1 MTGPR
6 REDDPRASLEPSP
19 ELVRLV
25 ARHRSW
31 SALAVIVVSI
41 ALVGLGW
48 WKPWVAARVPSAA
61 ASGTL
66 VAASPATPDTA
77 QPPSPADS
85 DTASTTRGSADQPA
99 FLGLDLS
106 RMGSRVRRDGW
117 GVATAAVLRDAIE
130 RSSREP
136 GSAITPVATWTTI
149 RPGSRPPGPAIAGA
163 DHVTVALAVTWPSG
177 IAPRRVRLEYLGPAD
192 GSSATFGPR
201 ERRTIPLSVA
211 LPGLV
216 APVPAG
222 WRGLPGSAASA
233 WERKSG
239 TFFLSPTALAGDPV
253 DWSAGGWT
261 GGAYAFQIE
270 TDDGSIVRLPFRLG
284 G

>member
-6 REDDPRASLEPSP
+6 REDDPRVSLEPPP
-19 ELVRLV
+19 ELVRLA
-25 ARHRSW
+25 ARRRSW
-31 SALAVIVVSI
+31 SAIVVLVVSI

-48 WKPWVAARVPSAA
+48 WKPWAA
-61 ASGTL
+61 AGLPAAAPSRPPA
-66 VAASPATPDTA
+66 VASTAAADVAPSSSPAA
-77 QPPSPADS
+77 S
-85 DTASTTRGSADQPA
+85 DTAGTADQPA

-106 RMGSRVRRDGW
+106 RMGSRVRHDGW
-117 GVATAAVLRDAIE
+117 GVATASVLRAAIE
-130 RSSREP
+130 PANGET

-149 RPGSRPPGPAIAGA
+149 RPGSPLPGPAIAGA
-163 DHVTVALAVTWPSG
+163 DHVTIALAVTWPSG
-177 IAPRRVRLEYLGPAD
+177 VAPRRVRLEYLGPTA
-192 GSSATFGPR
+192 GTSATFGPR
-201 ERRTIPLSVA
+201 ERRAIPLSVA

-222 WRGLPGSAASA
+222 WRGSPGSAASA
-233 WERKSG
+233 WDRTSG
-239 TFFLSPTALAGDPV
+239 AFFLSPAALADDPI
-253 DWSAGGWT
+253 DWSAGGWS